1 MKKRILYFSL
11 SLFITLG
18 LFSCDSWLDLV
29 PESSITTGSMWKS
42 SSDAKAALTGSL
54 NRFRL
59 AFQTDYISWGDYR
72 TGFYGNGSGNGAV
85 ARGPIWLNQLTSSTM
100 STNWNALYTAIND
113 CNLVL
118 KYTPGISFNIEDE
131 KNHILGSAYFLR
143 AFMYYFIGR
152 TWGDA
157 PILTEGF
164 ESDNQEGLFP
174 TRQPVSDMFNQI
186 EQDLNKALELLKPG
200 MGKAPLDVTREAVC
214 MLQTDFYLWQA
225 KVNNKGTDAIS
236 KADAAITMVLN
247 SGKNLDNSYEAVFR
261 NDANPELI
269 FSIAFI
275 ESENTSPF
283 SNEFLVPLAFI
294 SSTYHNNPVQV
305 GGNHFVSI
313 NADHKDFLWST
324 PNDSRASIN
333 ISEFTQPA
341 DGVYVK
347 WINKYIGTWKSGT
360 RIWDSDIRV
369 YRFAEA
375 LLFKAEIEIAR
386 NNISGALPY
395 LNRIAK
401 RAYGVDDFYSG
412 VYTQAEIENI
422 LVDERLKELATEGK
436 SWFDL
441 IRLGQVFKR
450 VDNLK
455 GRENEQNILL
465 WPVNTSSI
473 NTNPAITQTPGYN

>member
-1 MKKRILYFSL
+1 MNKRNLYYSL
-11 SLFITLG
+11 SLFILLG

-42 SSDAKAALTGSL
+42 SSDAKAALTGTF
-54 NRFRL
+54 NRFRS
-59 AFQTDYISWGDYR
+59 AFQQSYLDWGDFR
-72 TGFYGNGSGNGAV
+72 TSFYGNGSGNGAV
-85 ARGPIWLNQLTSSTM
+85 ARGPLWLNQLTPSSRA
-100 STNWNALYTAIND
+100 TNWNELYTAIND

-118 KYTPGISFNIEDE
+118 KYTPGISFAIEDE
-131 KNHILGSAYFLR
+131 KNHILGSAYYLR
-143 AFMYYFIGR
+143 AFMYYYIGR
-152 TWGDA
+152 IWGDA
-157 PILTEGF
+157 PILIEGF

-174 TRQPVSDMFNQI
+174 TRQPVSDVFNQV
-186 EQDLNKALELLKPG
+186 EQDLIKALEFVKAG
-200 MGKAPLDVTREAVC
+200 TGKAPLEVTREAIC

-225 KVNNKGTDAIS
+225 QVNSKGTDAIN
-236 KADAAITMVLN
+236 KADAAITVVLN
-247 SGKNLDNSYEAVFR
+247 SGKDLDTSYEAVFR
-261 NDANPELI
+261 NDANSELI

-275 ESENTSPF
+275 ESENTSSF
-283 SNEFLVPLAFI
+283 TSEFLVPLAFI
-294 SSTYHNNPVQV
+294 SSIYHNNPVQV

-333 ISEFTQPA
+333 ISDFTQPE
-341 DGVYVK
+341 DSVYVK

-360 RIWDSDIRV
+360 RIWDSDIKV

-386 NNISGALPY
+386 NNISGALTY

-412 VYTQAEIENI
+412 TYSQIEIENI

-441 IRLGQVFKR
+441 IRTGQVFNR

-473 NTNPAITQTPGYN
+473 NTNPAITQTPGYY